1 MLTTDLRLVSLDLAY
16 RDYSPQTL
24 VEKRAPPGTA
34 SDRQDPLYALD
45 SYATARASESKGPP
59 PVRRFQEAAA
69 ESMDINHYMQTETPA
84 PVQPTPP
91 TGGTLSW
98 SEGREDDSTKR
109 DDRLQHQVREVD
121 TTTAERAPARNGVS
135 LPDATDA
142 ATSIRASQHDVPSSA
157 RSHTSA
163 LGQDEKNVSAC
174 PPPTDAGVSRSLDGL
189 DGEHPANSNAS
200 TISPLDHDSGRTSER
215 DYGRPSSLTSPE
227 PVARPQPRNGDIE
240 HADIGDRRREVR
252 LGYLEAR
259 VEELMANLDVVR
271 FELEM
276 LRMGE

>member
-1 MLTTDLRLVSLDLAY
+1 MLTTDLVSLDLA
-16 RDYSPQTL
+16 DYSPQTL
-24 VEKRAPPGTA
+24 VEKRAPPGPS
-34 SDRQDPLYALD
+34 SDRQEPLYALD

-59 PVRRFQEAAA
+59 PDRRFQETAA
-69 ESMDINHYMQTETPA
+69 ESMDINHYMQNETPA

-91 TGGTLSW
+91 TGGTLCW
-98 SEGREDDSTKR
+98 SEGREDDSTKW

-121 TTTAERAPARNGVS
+121 TTTAERGPARNGVS

-163 LGQDEKNVSAC
+163 LGRDEKNVSAC
-174 PPPTDAGVSRSLDGL
+174 PPPTDAGVSPSLDGGL

-200 TISPLDHDSGRTSER
+200 TISPLNYDSGRTSER
-215 DYGRPSSLTSPE
+215 GYGRPSSSTSPE
-227 PVARPQPRNGDIE
+227 PVARPQQCNGDFE
-240 HADIGDRRREVR
+240 REDIGDRRREVR
-252 LGYLEAR
+252 LRYLEAR